1 MNKADLI
8 REVAARRKAPRRM
21 TAVIVNEMLAALGR
35 ALSDGHEVHLRRFG
49 AFRMRSRR
57 SRAMRNPR
65 TGDNYRVPAKLVPVF
80 RSSRALRGML
90 AERRGDGLPSHGPGE
105 TEGNA

>member
-8 REVAARRKAPRRM
+8 REVARRRRAPRRM
-21 TAVIVNEMLAALGR
+21 TAVIVNEMIAALGR
-35 ALSDGHEVHLRRFG
+35 ALSDGREVHLRRFG
-49 AFRMRSRR
+49 AFRMRPRR

-65 TGDNYRVPAKLVPVF
+65 TGDSYRVPAKLVPVF

-90 AERRGDGLPSHGPGE
+90 AEQRGTAPGPRGE
-105 TEGNA
+105 EGIEGHV